1 MNHISPQNVQSGST
15 NDRSQTTTPCLTP
28 CVPKHESIAKDT
40 RHRDIFWHNNEWH
53 TYLSSGTP
61 DTWSTNPKS
70 YSYNHFGS
78 PTTGFLNVEIHHLPG
93 LTSWA
98 TLGVP
103 DRAGKPICRTFRH
116 RESVAW
122 QRFVDFWGCFF
133 FVLFFGAIFYHI
145 FMGRPHICIYIYI
158 IYFFGGMA
166 WIYSWG
172 VKSSGCCFLPAS
184 CWQKSWMF
192 FFSERIPWNWCNFMI
207 P

>member
-1 MNHISPQNVQSGST
+1 MKHIS
-15 NDRSQTTTPCLTP
+15 PCLTP
-28 CVPKHESIAKDT
+28 CIPKHESIAKST

-122 QRFVDFWGCFF
+122 QRFVDFLCFF
-133 FVLFFGAIFYHI
+133 LFFFSVPYFIIFLWGDPIYVYI
-145 FMGRPHICIYIYI
+145 IYIYI
-158 IYFFGGMA
+158 FFFGGGLD
-166 WIYSWG
+166 I
-172 VKSSGCCFLPAS
+172 
-184 CWQKSWMF
+184 
-192 FFSERIPWNWCNFMI
+192 
-207 P
+207 